1 MRRVWIVIFLVVMLA
16 CGSLP
21 PTITPRPEATRTP
34 AAQATA
40 SEATS
45 QPTIPALPP
54 PSGNLAS
61 LAIDNTAPFST
72 QVTLSHWTPSG
83 APAQAYT
90 LPLQPGTISNF
101 SVASGLD
108 ASQMD
113 FLLKNGFTVLHSQEA
128 QFSDIRHNVADQYG
142 QPYYL
147 TTDAA
152 YHALH
157 VTFDELLKALETS
170 YMRPQMIQ
178 VIHAT
183 LDEVLA
189 YQISAKQTAISNEIG
204 LSSAYLAVGLKLMD
218 PQATLD
224 PDLAKRIQPQLDQ
237 INAGN
242 GIEDSALIPNF
253 QDDYATYKPVG
264 HYTASPELEAYFQGM
279 TWFERVNF
287 LFMDPARPSFVPSR
301 LPLII
306 TLALRQASAT
316 DGTAAE
322 DWVRVHETLTFLIGP
337 SDDPGPVE
345 LASLMDQVYG
355 TNISVLSLADSS
367 AWKQFL
373 QRSSA
378 LPAPKINSVFVPSS
392 QALQGQR
399 SWRFMGQRFTLD
411 AFILQNMLYDKVGT
425 PDKQRQVPS
434 GLDVMAALG
443 SQPALNA
450 QQKAGETS
458 YQNYLEQMAAMQK
471 VVNSQSEADWLN
483 PFYSAWLYAFVP
495 QMAMKDS
502 AYPPAMRTGAWG
514 YKDLNSAL
522 GSWAELKHD
531 TTLYAKRPEPMGGG
545 GPPGSPPAPAYVE
558 PEPDVFYRLAYLA
571 QVLVKGLEEH
581 SLFPPQE
588 PGGAA
593 PAYGSLTLNDLL
605 TGMGQLGDTFQ
616 QLGQIAAN
624 ELAGRLP
631 TSVDDLEL
639 IQSCLGPVECYVLQA
654 QTYGQDEKQP
664 PVPLVSAVSGAGD
677 QSILEAAT
685 GFVDHIYVIIPVSD
699 GTIQLAQGGVF
710 SYYEFQRPRSD
721 PLTDARWLDQIT
733 QEPADLPAWT
743 ANLLLPIGKGF
754 AAGVLAMRIGDVY
767 KMTPAGG
774 DPPLSLRGSPSRS
787 VPAITVLHTG
797 DYFEIVDGPL
807 KAEGITWWKVK
818 DDSYSGA
825 IGWIAENLTWYERA
839 YGQ

>member
-1 MRRVWIVIFLVVMLA
+1 MRRMWIAIFLIVMLA
-16 CGSLP
+16 CVSLP
-21 PTITPRPEATRTP
+21 PTITPRPGATHTP
-34 AAQATA
+34 APPTL
-40 SEATS
+40 TV
-45 QPTIPALPP
+45 QPTLAGQPTLPGSPA
-54 PSGNLAS
+54 PSGNLAP
-61 LAIDNTAPFST
+61 LAVDNSAPYST

-83 APAQAYT
+83 APPQSYS
-90 LPLQPGTISNF
+90 LPLQVGTLTNF
-101 SVASGLD
+101 AVASGLTPE
-108 ASQMD
+108 QVN
-113 FLLKNGFTVLHSQEA
+113 FLLQNGFTVLHSQES
-128 QFSDIRHNVADQYG
+128 QFSDIRHSVADVYG

-147 TTDAA
+147 TSDAA

-178 VIHAT
+178 VITAT
-183 LDEVLA
+183 LNEVLA
-189 YQISAKQTAISNEIG
+189 YQKSARQTVISNDLG
-204 LSSAYLAVGLKLMD
+204 LSAAYLAVGLKLLD
-218 PQATLD
+218 PQAALD
-224 PDLAKRIQPQLDQ
+224 PELAKRIQPQLDQ
-237 INAGN
+237 ISASN
-242 GIEDSALIPNF
+242 GVEDSALIPNF
-253 QDDYATYKPVG
+253 QDDYAAYKPVG
-264 HYTASPELEAYFQGM
+264 HYNASPELEAYFQGM

-287 LFMDPARPSFVPSR
+287 LFQDPTRPSFVPSR
-301 LPLII
+301 LPLIV
-306 TLALRQASAT
+306 TLALRQAT
-316 DGTAAE
+316 DSNGPAAA
-322 DWVRVHETLTFLIGP
+322 DWVGVHETLTFLIGP

-355 TNISVLSLADSS
+355 TNLSVLSLADSP

-373 QRSSA
+373 ERSSA

-425 PDKQRQVPS
+425 LDKQRLTPS

-450 QQKAGETS
+450 QQKAGETA
-458 YQNYLEQMAAMQK
+458 YQNYLEQLAGMQK
-471 VVNSQSEADWLN
+471 VVNSQNEPAWLN
-483 PFYSAWLYAFVP
+483 PFYSAWLYAFLP
-495 QMAMKDS
+495 QVALKGA
-502 AYPPAMRTGAWG
+502 AYPPAMRTSAWG

-558 PEPDVFYRLAYLA
+558 PEPDVFYRLAYVA
-571 QVLVKGLEEH
+571 QALVQGLEEH
-581 SLFPPQE
+581 SLFPPQ
-588 PGGAA
+588 GGT
-593 PAYGSLTLNDLL
+593 PAYGTLTLDDLL

-624 ELAGRLP
+624 ELAGLP
-631 TSVDDLEL
+631 TSADDLEL

-654 QTYGQDEKQP
+654 QSYGQDEKQP
-664 PVPLVSAVSGAGD
+664 PVPLVSAVSGAGT
-677 QSILEAAT
+677 QLILEAAT
-685 GFVDHIYVIIPVSD
+685 GYVDRIYMIIPASN
-699 GTIQLAQGGVF
+699 GTIQLAQGGIF

-733 QEPADLPAWT
+733 QTPADSPAWT
-743 ANLLLPIGKGF
+743 ANFLPPVGKGF
-754 AAGVLAMRIGDVY
+754 AAGVMAMRIGDVY
-767 KMTPAGG
+767 KITPAGG
-774 DPPLSLRGSPSRS
+774 NPPLSLRTSPSRG
-787 VPAITVLHTG
+787 VPAITVLNTG

-807 KAEGITWWKVK
+807 KAEGLTWWKVK

-825 IGWIAENLTWYERA
+825 IGWIAENPTWYERA